1 MGVWLLH
8 SYIINGWRLHHAVLF
23 FQEIGMVMI
32 AVWKFRTFDWCYKFF
47 FMSTIRSQ
55 SFLHEL
61 NSEYRA
67 TLDCLKKIPENL
79 FEYKPHPKSM
89 NMGYLALLVAEIPLW
104 IKHMVIDG
112 EIDLVSF
119 KHFSPKTNT
128 ELLAHFEENMQGA
141 RSALENTSDEELQA
155 PFFLKANGQL
165 LYASSKVTDISVTL
179 NHWVH
184 HRGQLT
190 VYMRLNDI
198 PVPSIYG
205 PSADDKN
212 FTVPK

>member
-1 MGVWLLH
+1 MNNRKAE
-8 SYIINGWRLHHAVLF
+8 SF
-23 FQEIGMVMI
+23 F
-32 AVWKFRTFDWCYKFF
+32 
-47 FMSTIRSQ
+47 
-55 SFLHEL
+55 HEL
-61 NSEYRA
+61 NLEYKA
-67 TLDCLKKIPENL
+67 TRTCLERIPESL

-104 IKHMVIDG
+104 IKHMVTDG
-112 EIDLVSF
+112 EIDFVTF
-119 KHFSPKTNT
+119 NHFTPKTT
-128 ELLAHFEENMQGA
+128 GELVNHFEDNMQAA
-141 RSALENTSDEELQA
+141 RKALEEASDEDLQGN
-155 PFFLKANGQL
+155 FSLKSNGQL
-165 LYASSKVTDISVTL
+165 LYTSPKMVDIGVTL

-198 PVPSIYG
+198 AVPSIYG